1 MSMQPRMGQGKQ
13 DNQKRI
19 IRLPQV
25 LEQVSL
31 CRATVYKMIGRGEFP
46 QPVQIGQ
53 RSVGWLT
60 EEVNAWM
67 ESLPYTPPQTVPG
80 TKKGKNPESPIASNV

>member
-1 MSMQPRMGQGKQ
+1 MSMQPRMAQEKQ
-13 DNQKRI
+13 DNQKHI
-19 IRLPQV
+19 IRLRQV

-31 CRATVYKMIGRGEFP
+31 SRATVYKMIRRSEFP

-60 EEVNAWM
+60 EEVNTWL
-67 ESLPYTPPQTVPG
+67 ESRPHTPPG
-80 TKKGKNPESPIASNV
+80 TRAAAPE

>member
-1 MSMQPRMGQGKQ
+1 MSIQH
-13 DNQKRI
+13 NQKHI

-31 CRATVYKMIGRGEFP
+31 CRATIYKMIGRGEFP

-60 EEVNAWM
+60 EEINAWLK
-67 ESLPYTPPQTVPG
+67 SRPYTPPHLEQTTVIG
-80 TKKGKNPESPIASNV
+80 EK